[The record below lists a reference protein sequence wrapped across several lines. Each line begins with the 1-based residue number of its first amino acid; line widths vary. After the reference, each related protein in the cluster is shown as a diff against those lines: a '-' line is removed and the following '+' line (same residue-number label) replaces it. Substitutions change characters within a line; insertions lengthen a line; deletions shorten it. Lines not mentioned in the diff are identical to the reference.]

1 MSSRQFATFRVA
13 DRLYGVEVEAVQEVL
28 RHQACTPVPL
38 AGAAVAGL
46 LSLRGEVVT
55 AVDLRHRL
63 SLADDDRPNESMNVV
78 IRLDD
83 EVVSL
88 LVDRIG
94 DVVDVDDTLYEDPP
108 DTLTG
113 EQRELVRG
121 AYKLD
126 GALRH
131 VLAIATVVDV

>member
-1 MSSRQFATFRVA
+1 VTAHQFATFTLA

-28 RHQACTPVPL
+28 RSQRCTRVPL
-38 AGAAVAGL
+38 AGDAVAGL

-55 AVDLRHRL
+55 AVDLRRRMEV
-63 SLADDDRPNESMNVV
+63 SEEGRPQDPMNVV
-78 IRLDD
+78 IRYGD

-94 DVVDVDDTLYEDPP
+94 DVMNVDDTLFEEPP
-108 DTLTG
+108 DTLDG
-113 EQRELVRG
+113 RQRELVRG

-126 GALRH
+126 GTLLH
-131 VLAIATVVDV
+131 VLDIATVLDV